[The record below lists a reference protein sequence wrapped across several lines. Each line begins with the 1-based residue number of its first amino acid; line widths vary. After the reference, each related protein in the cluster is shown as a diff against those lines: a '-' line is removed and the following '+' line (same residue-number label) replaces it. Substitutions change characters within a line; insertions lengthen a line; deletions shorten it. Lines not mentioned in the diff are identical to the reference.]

1 MLPISQCVLLNRIF
15 PLKITLISFYIFFIA
30 IISSSTF
37 IIDLK
42 SIFVRSEI
50 HLVSRRH
57 KILFAKQCDYIQT
70 SSSPKFQGI
79 NGSVKKVA
87 QASKSTLNN
96 TKEIELLPIVESHPE
111 SRYSH
116 GKESFFALSAVK

>member
-1 MLPISQCVLLNRIF
+1 M
-15 PLKITLISFYIFFIA
+15 
-30 IISSSTF
+30 
-37 IIDLK
+37 K
-42 SIFVRSEI
+42 SIFARSEI
-50 HLVSRRH
+50 YLVSRRH

-70 SSSPKFQGI
+70 SFSPKFQGI

-87 QASKSTLNN
+87 QASKSILND

-116 GKESFFALSAVK
+116 DKESFFAFSAVK